1 MIFDKLLVVLTVFI
15 MSGNFLVYSDNPG
28 KKNESVTVEFE
39 DGYKV
44 DFFTIDCSDVR
55 DFEKKMNGVL
65 DLSKIGKDLV
75 IDQFQRVLLGRKAV
89 RDKKKDED
97 KTNELLNKDRDY
109 YNLNDKKQWYYQGK

>member
-1 MIFDKLLVVLTVFI
+1 
-15 MSGNFLVYSDNPG
+15 
-28 KKNESVTVEFE
+28 
-39 DGYKV
+39 
-44 DFFTIDCSDVR
+44 
-55 DFEKKMNGVL
+55 MNGVL